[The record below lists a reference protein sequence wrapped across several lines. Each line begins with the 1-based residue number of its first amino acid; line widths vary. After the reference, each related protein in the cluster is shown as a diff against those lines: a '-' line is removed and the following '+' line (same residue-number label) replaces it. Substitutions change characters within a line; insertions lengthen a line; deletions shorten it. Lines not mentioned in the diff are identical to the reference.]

1 MSPQCRWPGTSRQS
15 RLTQADKWWALS
27 QQLRGELAVV
37 GGDVPDSFAVGA
49 GRAELSV
56 DGSTPTDP
64 SRPSQPV
71 AGRSSQVRDLEGS
84 WRSRQ
89 SRPALEVTTGTH
101 ILQLRVDFYRAEA
114 VDFRTLF
121 EAYQRRN
128 DDSRASEAAVSLG
141 REINRLVI
149 LKLGGALGTGRGPDS
164 GAVRALGGAEEGV
177 RGAMT
182 KSAKAAP

>member
-1 MSPQCRWPGTSRQS
+1 MGYRKLLECRWRSVKVKYMSPQCRWPGTSRQS
-15 RLTQADKWWALS
+15 RLTQADKWWSLS

-37 GGDVPDSFAVGA
+37 GVDVPDLFAKGA

-56 DGSTPTDP
+56 DGSAPIDP

-84 WRSRQ
+84 WRSQQ
-89 SRPALEVTTGTH
+89 SRPA
-101 ILQLRVDFYRAEA
+101 Y
-114 VDFRTLF
+114 
-121 EAYQRRN
+121 

-141 REINRLVI
+141 REINQSSRHSE
-149 LKLGGALGTGRGPDS
+149 LGDALGTGRGPDS
-164 GAVRALGGAEEGV
+164 GAVRALGGDEEGV
-177 RGAMT
+177 RGAMA

>member
-1 MSPQCRWPGTSRQS
+1 M
-15 RLTQADKWWALS
+15 TQADKWWSLS

-37 GGDVPDSFAVGA
+37 GVDVPDLFAKGA

-56 DGSTPTDP
+56 DGSAPIDP

-84 WRSRQ
+84 WRSQQ
-89 SRPALEVTTGTH
+89 SRPALEVTTDTH

-121 EAYQRRN
+121 EVYQRRN

-141 REINRLVI
+141 REINQSSRHSE
-149 LKLGGALGTGRGPDS
+149 LGDALGTGRGPDS
-164 GAVRALGGAEEGV
+164 GAVRALGGDEEGV
-177 RGAMT
+177 RGAMA